1 MSRSKTSDGPDST
14 IPTRTIHEAYR
25 DALEARANYQRA
37 SGGPLEQNAH
47 EALQDAVSNYY
58 EVLRPLL
65 SGSNATE
72 DLWER
77 ERLWPTEPIYVD
89 VAACP
94 SCGLQERVDEL
105 DDTVVELNEL
115 CPGCGNAVVE
125 RNRFPETDETGEVKY
140 RYVEGLQSVDNIWN
154 QREERV
160 VERSDALGSYT
171 TTVVETRLVAP
182 FKLKTIA
189 RKLDEA
195 LKKLNLHAKAEDK
208 LPTGQLEN
216 RP

>member
-1 MSRSKTSDGPDST
+1 MAKTKDDPDTT

-25 DALEARANYQRA
+25 EALEARSNYQRA
-37 SGGPLEQNAH
+37 SGGPLEVNAH

-72 DLWER
+72 DLWES
-77 ERLWPTEPIYVD
+77 EDLWPTVPVQHEVAVCPACGASEP
-89 VAACP
+89 
-94 SCGLQERVDEL
+94 LDEL
-105 DDTVVELNEL
+105 KGDEVTLNEL
-115 CPGCGNAVVE
+115 CPNCGNAVVE
-125 RNRFPETDETGEVKY
+125 KDSTAKTDENGQVEY
-140 RYVEGLQSVDNIWN
+140 HHVEGLQSVDNIWN
-154 QREERV
+154 QRDVREKTY
-160 VERSDALGSYT
+160 SDSLGT
-171 TTVVETRLVAP
+171 HTETVVETRLVP
-182 FKLKTIA
+182 PEHLKTIA